1 MLWAGGSS
9 GGQAGP
15 CVVKSSMATVGRNEP
30 CPCGSGKKFKRCH
43 GAGNAAAH
51 LPARPDDALLGRVA
65 ARRIQRERQ
74 QGLGKPI
81 ISADFQN
88 QRFVAVGNRL
98 FHSGR
103 WRTFHDFLV
112 GYISSAIGSA
122 WGNAEIAKPPAERHP
137 IIRWYQALCAHQ
149 RTFMAESGKVQTGS
163 WTGAVAA
170 YMHLAYDIYTLQHN
184 AELQAILL
192 GRLRNHERFT
202 GARYE
207 TQVAAI
213 FIRAGF
219 DIAFENE
226 QDGSTTHC
234 EFTATHRRTGRQFSV
249 EAKRRESGRLRVGRL
264 FNGALA
270 KEARHPRVVFIDLNM
285 PDNARDGARPAF
297 LEKVLTDLR
306 RFEGASLNGNPR
318 PPAYVFLTNTPWEH
332 ALDAPAP
339 RSTIQ
344 AEGFQIP
351 DFKARDVASLREAID
366 ARQAHIEMHELINSM
381 REHADVPSTFDGEIP
396 EYAFN
401 PDAVRIRIGERYM
414 IPDADGVA
422 RPGLVTTAIV
432 VEEWRAIV
440 CGVTFDDGR
449 SALCKMPAT
458 DNDIQAWR
466 QHPDTMFG
474 TVGQKTRDCKDPLEL
489 YDFFHEA
496 FRRLTK
502 EELLKALAS
511 APDYAQL
518 VHRDQAALA
527 SIHAE
532 RTANGALAMRAAHTG
547 QQPSAPAA

>member
-1 MLWAGGSS
+1 
-9 GGQAGP
+9 
-15 CVVKSSMATVGRNEP
+15 MAKIGRNNP
-30 CPCGSGKKFKRCH
+30 CPCNSGRKFKRCH
-43 GAGNAAAH
+43 GFSKGGTHPQARFQDDLLARDAA
-51 LPARPDDALLGRVA
+51 LRV
-65 ARRIQRERQ
+65 QRERQ

-81 ISADFQN
+81 ISAEFKN

-112 GYISSAIGSA
+112 GYISSAIGPA
-122 WGNAEIAKPPAERHP
+122 WGNAEIAKPAAERHP

-149 RTFMAESGKVQTGS
+149 RTFMDASGKVQTGS
-163 WTGAVAA
+163 WTGAVGA

-207 TQVAAI
+207 VQVAAI

-219 DIAFENE
+219 DLEFENE

-234 EFTATHRRTGRQFSV
+234 EFTATHRRTGQRFSV
-249 EAKRRESGRLRVGRL
+249 EAKRREAGRLRIGRL

-270 KEARHPRVVFIDLNM
+270 KQANHPRVVFIDVNM
-285 PDNARDGARPAF
+285 PDDTRGGSKPAF
-297 LEKVLTDLR
+297 LEKVFADLR
-306 RFEGASLNGNPR
+306 RFEGQALNGSPR
-318 PPAYVFLTNTPWEH
+318 PQAYVFLTNTPWEH

-339 RSTIQ
+339 RTTIQ

-351 DFKARDVASLREAID
+351 EFKPRYVSSLREAID
-366 ARQAHIEMHELINSM
+366 ARERHIEMHELINSM

-414 IPDADGVA
+414 ITDADGVD
-422 RPGLVTTAIV
+422 RPGVVTTAIV
-432 VEEWRAIV
+432 IEAWRAIM
-440 CGVTFDDGR
+440 CGVTLDDGQ
-449 SALCKMPAT
+449 SVLCKIPAT
-458 DNDIQAWR
+458 DDDIQAWR

-474 TVGQKTRDCKDPLEL
+474 AVGQKQTRCEDPLEV

-502 EELLKALAS
+502 EELLKALAT
-511 APDYAQL
+511 APDYARLAKLGQPE
-518 VHRDQAALA
+518 LA
-527 SIHAE
+527 SLHAE
-532 RTANGALAMRAAHTG
+532 RMANGALAMRAAR
-547 QQPSAPAA
+547 QSA